1 MNNILSPAC
10 RVWSRWTGT
19 CYTDCRG
26 SASERC
32 AHYASSAIET
42 LTECIVTLILQTGNV
57 RLQSCEKLMGPVMH
71 EDVQID
77 RV

>member
-1 MNNILSPAC
+1 MS
-10 RVWSRWTGT
+10 RVEQMDGNLLHEQ
-19 CYTDCRG
+19 DCRG